1 MAQGAQ
7 RPPPLRGRFGI
18 LRDDIVCHRKG
29 FNMKSFEPFA
39 EWAAKNGV
47 RRSTGYELIRTG
59 QLDHVRL
66 GKRIMVASDALER
79 LFERQKLERESKPDP
94 AREQLTA

>member
-1 MAQGAQ
+1 
-7 RPPPLRGRFGI
+7 
-18 LRDDIVCHRKG
+18 
-29 FNMKSFEPFA
+29 MKTFEPFA

-79 LFERQKLERESKPDP
+79 LFERQRAAASGLRIVATNHDP
-94 AREQLTA
+94 ARHRPLF